1 MAKFIRKQPAFL
13 TPGASVEK
21 AALAVDAAEALREA
35 LTDAVD
41 ANVVDGQ
48 TVEFET
54 NVSFDVDNIVDCAD
68 DGVEYRSLG
77 AEIAEALGAELTDDG
92 VPDAVVDLLEKLV
105 GQVKDRVRK
114 DLEALNLKTK
124 AGEIM
129 IEADAGA
136 FLSALASTVENCV
149 EFAKQ
154 NLHNVG
160 RAALAK
166 HDDEVRAANARIIQ
180 MPKPAPTPAPAA
192 PAPTPAAPAP
202 TPALAA
208 PAAEDAPAP
217 AKKPRAPRKAK
228 AAPAAEAAPAAPP
241 AASVKHPV
249 DVAEALAVLAD
260 ENATPEAIEA
270 ALALLA

>member
-21 AALAVDAAEALREA
+21 AALAVDAAEALRDA
-35 LTDAVD
+35 LTNAVD

-54 NVSFDVDNIVDCAD
+54 NVSFDVDNIVDAAD
-68 DGVEYRSLG
+68 DGVEYRSIG
-77 AEIAEALGAELTDDG
+77 AEIAEALGAELPDDG

-124 AGEIM
+124 AGEIV
-129 IEADAGA
+129 IEADADR
-136 FLSALASTVENCV
+136 FLLALGSTVDDCV

-166 HDDEVRAANARIIQ
+166 HDDEVRAANARILQ
-180 MPKPAPTPAPAA
+180 MPKPAEAA

-202 TPALAA
+202 TPAPAA

-228 AAPAAEAAPAAPP
+228 AKAAPAAEAAPATP
-241 AASVKHPV
+241 SVKHPV
-249 DVAEALAVLAD
+249 DVAEALAVLSD
-260 ENATPEAIEA
+260 DNATPEAIEA